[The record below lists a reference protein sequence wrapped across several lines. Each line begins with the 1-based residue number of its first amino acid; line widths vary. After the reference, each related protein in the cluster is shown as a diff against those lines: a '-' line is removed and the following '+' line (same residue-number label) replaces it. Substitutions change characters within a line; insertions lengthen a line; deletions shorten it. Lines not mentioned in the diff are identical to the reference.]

1 MTKDETVPRDQ
12 PLSPEDW
19 QTEAERRYAR
29 LQRELAD
36 VHGVEFESAVTDVA
50 GVGHIHYLTAGD
62 EDAEPVLLLHGL
74 SATAG
79 MWLPMFGAL
88 ADEYRVIAPD
98 RPGRGLSVAPS
109 FDYESTRSDLTAYL
123 AGLLDTLGVEQ
134 PHVVGNSL
142 GGLQAF
148 LLTIDH
154 SQVDRLCLV
163 GAPGG
168 LTRDLPFMYRLLT
181 VPGLNRVLSW
191 LDNRG
196 DPMENSKESVGQFV
210 VDDSEIPEV
219 FYEMAVAGTEL
230 PGRSES
236 FLSFASALGRRVRM
250 HPVYDISEE
259 IIDIERP
266 TAFLWGEADWF
277 MGPEFGR
284 PVVDQMADAEVQA
297 LEEHGHIP
305 WLEPGDETEGLVREF
320 LSGAD

>member
-1 MTKDETVPRDQ
+1 MSRDETVPRDE

-19 QTEAERRYAR
+19 QTEGERRYAR
-29 LQRELAD
+29 LQRELANGS
-36 VHGVEFESAVTDVA
+36 GVEFESAITDVA

-62 EDAEPVLLLHGL
+62 EDAEPVVLLHGL

-79 MWLPMFGAL
+79 MWLPMFDAL

-109 FDYESTRSDLTAYL
+109 FNSGSLRSDLTAYL
-123 AGLLDTLGVEQ
+123 VGLLDTLGVEQ
-134 PHVVGNSL
+134 PHVVGNSQ

-154 SQVDRLCLV
+154 GRVDRLCLV

-168 LTRDLPFMYRLLT
+168 LTRDLPLSYRLLT
-181 VPGLNRVLSW
+181 VPGLNRLLSW
-191 LDNRG
+191 LQNRG

-210 VDDSEIPEV
+210 VDDTEIPAV
-219 FYEMAVAGTEL
+219 FYEMAVAGSEL

-236 FLSFASALGRRVRM
+236 FLSFVSALGKRMRM
-250 HPVYDISEE
+250 HPVFDSSEE
-259 IIDIERP
+259 IVDIERP
-266 TAFLWGEADWF
+266 TSFLWGEEDWF
-277 MGPEFGR
+277 MGPDFGR
-284 PVVDQMADAEVQA
+284 PVVDQMADAELHA

-305 WLEPGDETEGLVREF
+305 WLEPGDETERLVRAF
-320 LSGAD
+320 LSEAD